1 MDATPQGNNG
11 RAGTSRRGNG
21 SRTAMPRQG
30 NDGRAGAAYRSGSR
44 RGNAPRSRFKRPPQP
59 APSGGVPLRTIIL
72 GIVALLLGLG
82 IGMLL
87 YPHIPFPG
95 TEASLPGRTS
105 VKEDELDTTLG
116 TYSYDGKEV
125 KVSIREAIEETMS
138 LDAARN
144 SDGSYEI
151 PSVDAVISIAR
162 GRLLAEDAAKRGI
175 TANEE
180 DALAYAKEVY
190 KTTDTATI
198 AASYGMDE
206 SRVKEML
213 KQSAVLKKLKEAV
226 VQGQSSN
233 EPEAPAAPEAG
244 TEDEPKSTYAQ
255 YIMSLVGDEWDS
267 NANTWARSDGPFHDQ
282 LKNYTISNTVATYS
296 AAQAAYYVAYT
307 QHAATQQQ
315 TATEWTSY
323 VNQKLSNASV
333 RLVSLVA

>member
-11 RAGTSRRGNG
+11 RMGATSQGNNGRVGVTRRGSGNRTGAPRRGNG
-21 SRTAMPRQG
+21 QHGNVSRGHFRQP
-30 NDGRAGAAYRSGSR
+30 S
-44 RGNAPRSRFKRPPQP
+44 QP
-59 APSGGVPLRTIIL
+59 APSGGSPVRTIVVGVI
-72 GIVALLLGLG
+72 ALLLGVG
-82 IGMLL
+82 IGMLA

-95 TEASLPGRTS
+95 TEASLPGRTT
-105 VKEDELDTTLG
+105 VGENELDTTLG

-125 KVSIREAIEETMS
+125 RVSIREAIEETMS

-180 DALAYAKEVY
+180 DALSYAEEVY
-190 KTTDTATI
+190 GTTDTATI
-198 AASYGMDE
+198 AANYGMNE
-206 SRVKEML
+206 GQVKEML
-213 KQSAVLKKLKEAV
+213 RRSAVLKKLKEAV
-226 VQGQSSN
+226 VQGQGSK
-233 EPEAPAAPEAG
+233 EPEAPTAPEAG
-244 TEDEPKSTYAQ
+244 AEDAPSPTYAQ

-267 NANTWARSDGPFHDQ
+267 NANTWARTDGPFHDQ
-282 LKNYTISNTVATYS
+282 LKNYTISNTEATYS

-315 TATEWTSY
+315 TATEWTTY

-333 RLVSLVA
+333 RLVTLVA